1 MTAEAVAP
9 PVESNRLTSFLM
21 VVLALWAA
29 LIIVIMAIGALNES
43 DPVARAVYRMSVV
56 HALLWI
62 VLGGGL
68 MWRFRDGVRAW
79 VLRQRGGWRVK
90 FVVLCVVLALLEE
103 ASTTLMTNLA
113 PVFGAPFGSAY
124 ITASADY
131 LEVVLFHSV
140 VVFVPMFVAWA
151 WLLARYAFSP
161 ARVLILFGLTGL
173 LAEAISFGAQLPT
186 LGFWVFIYGLM
197 VYLPA
202 YSVPHERGARTP
214 NLLHYALAVVLPV
227 MAAVPVVLIV
237 GALHPVSIHFA
248 P

>member
-1 MTAEAVAP
+1 MSAEADAP
-9 PVESNRLTSFLM
+9 PVEANRLVSLVM

-29 LIIVIMAIGALNES
+29 FIVAIMAIGAVSES
-43 DPVARAVYRMSVV
+43 DVAGRAVYRMVVV
-56 HALLWI
+56 HALLWMA
-62 VLGGGL
+62 LGGGL

-90 FVVLCVVLALLEE
+90 FVVFCVVLALLEE

-131 LEVVLFHSV
+131 LDVVLLHSV
-140 VVFVPMFVAWA
+140 IVFAPMFVVWA

-161 ARVLILFGLTGL
+161 AAVLILFGITGW
-173 LAEAISFGAQLPT
+173 LAEAISFGAQPIA
-186 LGFWVFIYGLM
+186 LGLWVFIYGLM

-202 YSVPHERGARTP
+202 YSLPHERGARPP
-214 NLLHYALAVVLPV
+214 NVLHYVLALVLPIV
-227 MAAVPVVLIV
+227 GAIPVALVV